1 MEIVYSVS
9 EFLDFINLY
18 LEGVNE
24 IAVHGEISS
33 IKLSQGR
40 WYFITI
46 KDEDASVDVFA
57 VASQNPICR
66 QLEEGMLINVYGYPK
81 LYKKSGRFSVHATR
95 ITPAGEG
102 GLKLAFEKLKQKLD
116 SEGLFDPSRKREI
129 TKFPQKIGLITAKDS
144 QAYKDFV
151 KVLDARIKGVKIYY
165 YPASVQG
172 KSSLTELTQ
181 AIAYFNSKMPKL
193 DALVL
198 VRGGGS
204 LEDLYTFNTEELAR
218 AIYSSKIPTISG
230 VGHEGDITLADLCA
244 DVRAST
250 PSNAAELISHET
262 VSTLNEVRHM
272 EFRIQTVVN
281 NKINTYQSQ
290 VEQFAY
296 NSENLL
302 SRKMAKIQQCVAKFE
317 KSISKVQNKAA
328 LKNNE
333 LSWKTEKM
341 LKTVENRCN
350 IGKIKLKSF
359 TNFLNAMD
367 YNKML
372 KRGFAVVYSADG
384 KIIKDYK
391 NVKINQS
398 ITTKLAQGII
408 HSKVEKVQNDK

>member
-9 EFLDFINLY
+9 EFLDFINAY
-18 LEGVNE
+18 LEGVSE
-24 IAVHGEISS
+24 VVVQGEISS

-46 KDEDASVDVFA
+46 KDEDSSVDIFA
-57 VASQNPICR
+57 VGSQIPLCR
-66 QLEEGMLINVYGYPK
+66 QLEEGMLVNIYGYPK
-81 LYKKSGRFSVHATR
+81 LYKKSGRFSINATN

-116 SEGLFDPSRKREI
+116 AEGLFDPARKREI
-129 TKFPQKIGLITAKDS
+129 TKFPQQIGLITAKGS
-144 QAYKDFV
+144 QAYNDFV
-151 KVLDARIKGVKIYY
+151 KVLNARLKGVKIYF

-172 KSSLTELTQ
+172 RSSLVELTN
-181 AIAYFNSKMPKL
+181 AISYFNIKMPSL

-218 AIYSSKIPTISG
+218 AIYSSKIPIISG
-230 VGHEGDITLADLCA
+230 VGHEGDVTLADLCA

-250 PSNAAELISHET
+250 PSNAAELISRET
-262 VSTLNEVRHM
+262 FETLNEIRHM
-272 EFRIQTVVN
+272 EFRIQTVVF
-281 NKINTYQSQ
+281 NKISAYKSQ

-296 NSENLL
+296 ISENILTK
-302 SRKMAKIQQCVAKFE
+302 KMAKIHYSISKFE
-317 KSISKVQNKAA
+317 KSITGIQTVLAI
-328 LKNNE
+328 KNNE
-333 LSWKTEKM
+333 LVWKTDKM

-350 IGKIKLKSF
+350 ISRIKLKSF
-359 TNFLNAMD
+359 TNFLSAMD

-372 KRGFAVVYSADG
+372 KRGFAVVYDSKG
-384 KIIKDYK
+384 KIVKNYE
-391 NVKINQS
+391 NVKINEL

-408 HSKVEKVQNDK
+408 HSKVEKVQND